1 MGQTHEVSSN
11 ITDQQQ
17 ENEMRR
23 SEKPREGGGEDGEEG
38 YRYRESESLKLLIS
52 T

>member
-23 SEKPREGGGEDGEEG
+23 SEKPREGGGDEG
-38 YRYRESESLKLLIS
+38 RMGKGA
-52 T
+52 TDTGKAKA

>member
-23 SEKPREGGGEDGEEG
+23 SEKPRAGGGEEERMG
-38 YRYRESESLKLLIS
+38 KRATDTGKAKA
-52 T
+52 